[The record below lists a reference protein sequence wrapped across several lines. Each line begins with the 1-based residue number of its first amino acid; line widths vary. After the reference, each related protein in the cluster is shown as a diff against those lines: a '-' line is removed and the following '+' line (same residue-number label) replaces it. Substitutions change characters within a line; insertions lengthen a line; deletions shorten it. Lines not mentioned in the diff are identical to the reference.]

1 MADRLDDAAI
11 DAALGELEGW
21 SRDGDALVAEYRFT
35 DFAEAFGFLARMAV
49 VSEAMNHHPEWS
61 NVWNRVSVR
70 MTTHDAGGITD
81 LDVEWARRAQAAA
94 GR

>member
-11 DAALGELEGW
+11 DTALAELDGW
-21 SRDGDALVAEYRFT
+21 TRDGDAIVAEYRFA
-35 DFAEAFGFLARMAV
+35 DFAEAFAFLARMAV
-49 VSEAMNHHPEWS
+49 VSERMNHHPEWT

-70 MTTHDAGGITD
+70 MSTHDAGGITD

-94 GR
+94 R